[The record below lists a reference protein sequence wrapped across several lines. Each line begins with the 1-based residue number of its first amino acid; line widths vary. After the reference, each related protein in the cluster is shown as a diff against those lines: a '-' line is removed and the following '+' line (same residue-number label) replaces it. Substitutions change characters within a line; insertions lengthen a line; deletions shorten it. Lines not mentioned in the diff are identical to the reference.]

1 MSGALDSLIS
11 HPTPQRRT
19 AGQMLLS
26 GGWASPAET
35 MTPTHDRRLLMV
47 LEFINQNLRRQL
59 VIRDLATVVN
69 LSPGRL
75 AHLFKSE
82 VGLSPQRY
90 ANNVRL
96 EKAKNLLASGVLSVK
111 EISSEIGFPNVS
123 SFCRCFKARYGT
135 TPREYRKI
143 HLRMDLKSLVSFDY
157 GVCLKERS

>member
-1 MSGALDSLIS
+1 
-11 HPTPQRRT
+11 
-19 AGQMLLS
+19 MLLS
-26 GGWASPAET
+26 GRALPAET
-35 MTPTHDRRLLMV
+35 MTPTQDRRLLMV
-47 LEFINQNLRRQL
+47 LEFINENLRRRL

-96 EKAKNLLASGVLSVK
+96 EKAKKLLESGVLSVK

-123 SFCRCFKARYGT
+123 SFCRFFKARYST
-135 TPREYRKI
+135 TPGQYRKI
-143 HLRMDLKSLVSFDY
+143 HLKMDFKSIASFDY
-157 GVCLKERS
+157 GV